1 MKIWKGMNKIP
12 GGNLLIPMLIG
23 AIINT
28 AFPNLMTWLGGTSL
42 ATFKT
47 GSMTVVGII
56 LFALGTTTDI
66 KTLGTVLKRNG
77 IVTIAKLVLGFGFG
91 LLFVKLFGI
100 DGIAG
105 VSAVAFVTCICSGNP
120 GIYIGLVNTYGD
132 PADMGN
138 VPIMS
143 VLDLPWF
150 PMLILAAGGAKL
162 PPADVITVFVP
173 YILGIIL
180 GNIDKDFG
188 KLYQPMANII
198 LPFLGF
204 NFGMS
209 LNLLTAAKAGLAGI
223 VLGIVYMILNFPVL
237 LFADRVLNKRPGYV
251 GASMCS
257 VAGFSIVLPTL
268 LGEAYAQY
276 LPTAIPQIALCLV
289 VSAILCPI
297 LTKKV
302 VDKWG
307 SSKVP
312 PKSER
317 TAEATE

>member
-1 MKIWKGMNKIP
+1 MKLWKGMNKIP

-28 AFPNLMTWLGGTSL
+28 LFPNLMTWLGGTSL

-47 GSMTVVGII
+47 GSMTIVGII
-56 LFALGTTTDI
+56 LFALGTTTDV
-66 KTLGTVLKRNG
+66 KTLGSVLKRNG
-77 IVTIAKLVLGFGFG
+77 VVTIAKLAIGFVFG
-91 LLFVKLFGI
+91 LLFVKLFGL
-100 DGIAG
+100 DGIMG
-105 VSAVAFVTCICSGNP
+105 VSAVAFVTCICSANP
-120 GIYIGLVNTYGD
+120 GIYIGLMNNYGE
-132 PADMGN
+132 PTDMGN
-138 VPIMS
+138 VPIMT

-150 PMLILAAGGAKL
+150 PMLILAAGGATL
-162 PPADVITVFVP
+162 PPADIITVFVP
-173 YILGIIL
+173 YILGIVV

-188 KLYQPMANII
+188 KLYQPMSNII
-198 LPFLGF
+198 LPFLGL
-204 NFGMS
+204 NFGFS

-223 VLGIVYMILNFPVL
+223 VLGIVYMILNFPILV
-237 LFADRVLNKRPGYV
+237 FADRVINKRPGYV

-268 LGEAYAQY
+268 LGEAYAGY

-307 SSKVP
+307 SAKVP
-312 PKSER
+312 PLSER
-317 TAEATE
+317 AAEQ